1 MAEYQILYWHD
12 IPLQV
17 RSGSRR
23 DRVSQEL
30 PSRFQVAI
38 DKAAMAADLAGT
50 DQYLSEFHWSE
61 SHERPGSPQE
71 VVAAVVAELDAKY
84 PAINWHKTVTSVTG
98 GEVTAAEI
106 SEQ

>member
-1 MAEYQILYWHD
+1 MAEYQVLYWHD

-30 PSRFQVAI
+30 ASRFQVAI
-38 DKAAMAADLAGT
+38 DKAAMAAELVGT

-61 SHERPGSPQE
+61 PQERDGTAAE
-71 VVAAVVAELDAKY
+71 VVAAVAAELEAQY
-84 PAINWHKTVTSVTG
+84 PQVDWLKTADSI
-98 GEVTAAEI
+98 TAGKKAATT
-106 SEQ
+106 

>member
-1 MAEYQILYWHD
+1 MAEYQVLYWHD

-30 PSRFQVAI
+30 APRFQIAI
-38 DKAAMAADLAGT
+38 DKAAMAAELAGT

-61 SHERPGSPQE
+61 PQKRE
-71 VVAAVVAELDAKY
+71 GAPEAVVAAVVAELEAQH
-84 PAINWHKTVTSVTG
+84 PEVNWPKTAASITAGKKTVT
-98 GEVTAAEI
+98 
-106 SEQ
+106 

>member
-61 SHERPGSPQE
+61 SLDRPGSPQE

-84 PAINWHKTVTSVTG
+84 PTINWHKTVSSVTG
-98 GEVTAAEI
+98 GKVETTEI

>member
-61 SHERPGSPQE
+61 RLERPGSPQE
-71 VVAAVVAELDAKY
+71 VVAAVVAELDAQY
-84 PAINWHKTVTSVTG
+84 PAVNWHKTVTSVTG
-98 GEVTAAEI
+98 GKITATEI
-106 SEQ
+106 SDG

>member
-1 MAEYQILYWHD
+1 MAEYQVLYWYD

-17 RSGSRR
+17 RAGSRR
-23 DRVSQEL
+23 NRVSQEL

-61 SHERPGSPQE
+61 RLEREGTPAA
-71 VVAAVVAELDAKY
+71 VVAAVVAELDAEY
-84 PAINWHKTVTSVTG
+84 ADLDWQD
-98 GEVTAAEI
+98 TANRLLGSRRQATP
-106 SEQ
+106 